1 MPTLRQQKLV
11 RINKLL
17 AQSTNFSRRE
27 IDKLIDEQRVVVD
40 NELVTKQGVQISIN
54 SIVKID
60 NKPINLKPD
69 QRLNDIY
76 IFNKPRGCL
85 VTKSDPKNRKT
96 IYEYI
101 PKQNHN
107 LISIGRLDYNSEGLL
122 LLTNSGSFKRKM
134 ELPKNNFERV
144 YKVRVQGFIDKN
156 FIDRL
161 SKGLRIKHI
170 KYKPIKVSLIS
181 KTKTY
186 SWIKMSLLE
195 GKNRE
200 IRNIFESLNITVTRL
215 IRISYGAYKL
225 GSLERSKLKKVKI
238 YENN

>member
-1 MPTLRQQKLV
+1 ME
-11 RINKLL
+11 RINKVL
-17 AQSTNFSRRE
+17 ARSTDFSRRE
-27 IDKLIDEQRVVVD
+27 IDKFIMEGRIKVD
-40 NELVTKQGVQISIN
+40 GKLLTTQGIKVSSSNQISIDETIIKIKKITELN
-54 SIVKID
+54 S
-60 NKPINLKPD
+60 L
-69 QRLNDIY
+69 Y
-76 IFNKPRGCL
+76 IFHKPRGCL
-85 VTKSDPKNRKT
+85 VTKSDDKNRKT
-96 IYEYI
+96 VYDFLG
-101 PKQNHN
+101 PKQKN
-107 LISIGRLDYNSEGLL
+107 LLSIGRLDYNTEGLL
-122 LLTNSGSFKRKM
+122 LFTDNGEFKRKM

-156 FIDRL
+156 FVDRL

-238 YENN
+238 YENY

>member
-1 MPTLRQQKLV
+1 ME
-11 RINKLL
+11 RINKVL
-17 AQSTNFSRRE
+17 ARSTDFSRRE
-27 IDKLIDEQRVVVD
+27 IDKFIMEGRIKVDGKLLTTQGIKVSSSNKISIDETIIKIKKIT
-40 NELVTKQGVQISIN
+40 ELN
-54 SIVKID
+54 S
-60 NKPINLKPD
+60 L
-69 QRLNDIY
+69 Y
-76 IFNKPRGCL
+76 IFHKPRGCL
-85 VTKSDPKNRKT
+85 VTKSDDKNRKT
-96 IYEYI
+96 VYDFLG
-101 PKQNHN
+101 PKQKN
-107 LISIGRLDYNSEGLL
+107 LLSIGRLDYNTEGLL
-122 LLTNSGSFKRKM
+122 LFTDNGEFKRKM

-144 YKVRVQGFIDKN
+144 CKV
-156 FIDRL
+156 
-161 SKGLRIKHI
+161 KGLRIKHI
-170 KYKPIKVSLIS
+170 KYKPIKVNLIS